1 MQKSNYV
8 VYLDNSCVVIS
19 NLACKECFENEHKCK
34 IRSFSKIDYVKN
46 KDAIY
51 VKNICKCNK
60 NSILLSFTYFSF
72 STSNTTIN

>member
-1 MQKSNYV
+1 MQKSKYV

-19 NLACKECFENEHKCK
+19 NLACKECFENEYKCK

-60 NSILLSFTYFSF
+60 NS
-72 STSNTTIN
+72 TSVHNDMDNQQGDVDFC